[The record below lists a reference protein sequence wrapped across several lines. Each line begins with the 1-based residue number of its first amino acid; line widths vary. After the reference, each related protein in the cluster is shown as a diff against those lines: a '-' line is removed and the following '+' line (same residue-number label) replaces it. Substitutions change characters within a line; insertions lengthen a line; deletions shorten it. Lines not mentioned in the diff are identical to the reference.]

1 VYPPVFSIAAADL
14 SVRALL
20 LDADGTTLRFWP
32 FGHAPQNEQRPYAMH
47 QLVYGNPD
55 NSLSCVPSEDLA
67 GIQVDCYAKTVTA
80 ARQVAVALRDAFEAT
95 YNHMTAHNGE
105 DWEPATGL
113 YRVSMTF
120 EFWTVRPSS

>member
-1 VYPPVFSIAAADL
+1 MYPPIFAIAADNPGVTAVL
-14 SVRALL
+14 GSNPVRL
-20 LDADGTTLRFWP
+20 WP

-67 GIQVDCYAKTVTA
+67 GIQVDCYAKSVTA

-120 EFWTVRPSS
+120 QFWTVRPSS